1 MNNLCTY
8 TLSNTRLSYI
18 FLRFTIYTFTSMSG
32 WFVYQRDV
40 FPPAMDPD
48 TLGAKLVPEY
58 DHKQNLIYL
67 DNDGPEHNGLRR
79 IRSRWGV
86 DPDIVQMDIVMHRE
100 WSDTPLH
107 TPHGPALRS
116 SRLSRSVRSSTHQS
130 MRSSMETLV
139 WTPSKE
145 YICFTNHRNG
155 FQLENRTSG
164 WCVDVAQDPT
174 THTQYATLL
183 AQSDTCTDPVYT
195 QMVGVVVGIR
205 LHTLTLV
212 APGSSSWFARQVT
225 AQTTSLVDTPIA
237 SRSAPHS
244 QSHSQPHS
252 PPYMTFSTAD
262 SFKTSCTP
270 SNTPSNTP
278 SVSPGGIAYRRKPS
292 GSRVATIHTHPP
304 EPAPVPAPVF
314 RPSSIANTPKTD
326 TSPVTPQTAHRVA
339 HQMVQQQHIS
349 STMTSS

>member
-1 MNNLCTY
+1 
-8 TLSNTRLSYI
+8 
-18 FLRFTIYTFTSMSG
+18 MSG

-67 DNDGPEHNGLRR
+67 DSDGPEHNGLRR
-79 IRSRWGV
+79 VQSRWGV

-100 WSDTPLH
+100 WSDTHQH
-107 TPHGPALRS
+107 TPHGPTLRS
-116 SRLSRSVRSSTHQS
+116 SRLSRSVRPSMHTS

-139 WTPSKE
+139 WAPSKE

-174 THTQYATLL
+174 THTQHATLL

-212 APGSSSWFARQVT
+212 APGPSSWFARQVT
-225 AQTTSLVDTPIA
+225 AQTTSLVDTSIA
-237 SRSAPHS
+237 
-244 QSHSQPHS
+244 SHSQPHS
-252 PPYMTFSTAD
+252 QPHSPPYSQPHSQPYMTFSTAD
-262 SFKTSCTP
+262 SFKTSYTP
-270 SNTPSNTP
+270 SSTTSAP
-278 SVSPGGIAYRRKPS
+278 PGGIAYRRKSS
-292 GSRVATIHTHPP
+292 GSRVATIHTDSS
-304 EPAPVPAPVF
+304 ETASVS
-314 RPSSIANTPKTD
+314 RPSSTTNTPNTD
-326 TSPVTPQTAHRVA
+326 TYPVTPHTAHRVA
-339 HQMVQQQHIS
+339 HQMVQQQQSS

>member
-1 MNNLCTY
+1 
-8 TLSNTRLSYI
+8 
-18 FLRFTIYTFTSMSG
+18 MSG

-67 DNDGPEHNGLRR
+67 DSDGPEHNGLRR
-79 IRSRWGV
+79 VQSRWGV

-100 WSDTPLH
+100 WSDTPQH

-116 SRLSRSVRSSTHQS
+116 SRLSRSVRPSMHTS

-183 AQSDTCTDPVYT
+183 VQSDTCTDPVYT

-212 APGSSSWFARQVT
+212 APGPSSWFARQVT
-225 AQTTSLVDTPIA
+225 AQTTSLVDTPVDTPIA
-237 SRSAPHS
+237 SRSTPHSQPHS
-244 QSHSQPHS
+244 QSHS

-262 SFKTSCTP
+262 SFKASCTP
-270 SNTPSNTP
+270 SGTLSNSPSSTPSAP
-278 SVSPGGIAYRRKPS
+278 PGGIAYRRKSS

-304 EPAPVPAPVF
+304 EPAPVPAPV
-314 RPSSIANTPKTD
+314 PGSSSTATTIPHQTD

-339 HQMVQQQHIS
+339 HQMVQQQQHS
-349 STMTSS
+349 SSK

>member
-1 MNNLCTY
+1 
-8 TLSNTRLSYI
+8 
-18 FLRFTIYTFTSMSG
+18 MSG

-40 FPPAMDPD
+40 FPSAMDPD

-58 DHKQNLIYL
+58 DPEHNLIYL
-67 DNDGPEHNGLRR
+67 DSDGPEHNGLRR
-79 IRSRWGV
+79 IQSRWGV

-100 WSDTPLH
+100 WSDTPQH
-107 TPHGPALRS
+107 TPHGTALRS
-116 SRLSRSVRSSTHQS
+116 SRLSRSVRPSMHTST
-130 MRSSMETLV
+130 RSSMETLV

-164 WCVDVAQDPT
+164 SCVDVAQDPT

-183 AQSDTCTDPVYT
+183 VQSDTCTDPVYT

-212 APGSSSWFARQVT
+212 APGPSSWFARQVT
-225 AQTTSLVDTPIA
+225 AQTTSLVDTSIA
-237 SRSAPHS
+237 SHS
-244 QSHSQPHS
+244 QPHSQPHS

-270 SNTPSNTP
+270 SSTTSAP
-278 SVSPGGIAYRRKPS
+278 PGGIAYRRKS
-292 GSRVATIHTHPP
+292 CGSRVATIHTHSS
-304 EPAPVPAPVF
+304 EAAPMPG
-314 RPSSIANTPKTD
+314 PSSTTNTSKTD
-326 TSPVTPQTAHRVA
+326 TYPVTPQTAHRVA
-339 HQMVQQQHIS
+339 HQMVQQQHSS
-349 STMTSS
+349 STMTSSTSS